1 MKNTPQKAE
10 NWTHLFCISA
20 AAAAAATKQRLTGS
34 APQMEQV
41 RQKWSADSEIES
53 AREERRT
60 A

>member
-10 NWTHLFCISA
+10 NWTHLFCIS